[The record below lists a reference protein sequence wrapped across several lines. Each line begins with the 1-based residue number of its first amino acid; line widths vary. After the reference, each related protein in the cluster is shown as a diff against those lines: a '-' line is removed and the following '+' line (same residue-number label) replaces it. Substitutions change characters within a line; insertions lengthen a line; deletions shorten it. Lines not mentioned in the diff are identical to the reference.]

1 MSASQSLSRS
11 ASTAATLSF
20 VSLTRTVVTVP
31 PTLAGAEP
39 DTLMLAGAPA
49 RQPGALVTSAQP
61 VALQVEN
68 VVFTTAAQPLT

>member
-1 MSASQSLSRS
+1 MSEPQSVTRT
-11 ASTAATLSF
+11 ASTAATLSL

-39 DTLMLAGAPA
+39 ETLMVAGAPA
-49 RQPGALVTSAQP
+49 RQPGGLVISAQP

-68 VVFTTAAQPLT
+68 VVLTTAAQPAT